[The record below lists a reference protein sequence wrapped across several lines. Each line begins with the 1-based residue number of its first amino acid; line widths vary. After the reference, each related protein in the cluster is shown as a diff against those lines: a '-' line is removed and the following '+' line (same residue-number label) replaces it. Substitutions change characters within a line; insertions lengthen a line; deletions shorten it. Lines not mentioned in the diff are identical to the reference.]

1 MTQSDTLMTLQVVNV
16 ATYALRADFW
26 GYFGILKKLPTRSV
40 ETESTSAFYAGRSR
54 VQVFFPRKEIEHR
67 QILLTSIPDAF
78 GDWGGWFS
86 VVYGVFYILF
96 GSPRLDPF
104 GLVAL
109 FFMTNKT
116 KRKILKAYGP
126 LPHQSPSPYGPDAD
140 TSRRMSNSSTM
151 TSMSSYGTDS
161 TTYSQ
166 MSPTTPSDYSK
177 MASPNIPYQTQRMV
191 DQRFRRLERMLSEY
205 YLNMPTD
212 DLQQEEEERDA
223 GLIFYG
229 YTKVRDVLSREFVL
243 QITEMPRSSFNDIM
257 SFPDTMMC
265 STGTRLRGS
274 SSLVDVN
281 NNNITVTMINIT
293 EVPQQMYHDLCNKH
307 AWLTIF
313 STKNQ
318 LVNVTQNEDNV
329 FNILLGFLPEVNA
342 VTNIQTFVLRKD
354 FWGLLGET
362 EEVPK
367 RSVSAVGS
375 SFFRSGG
382 SKVEIYMPKKEIHQK
397 QIPDPTLYNHQM
409 SPTYPGQHSP
419 ASLMSPGSE
428 YFKPGEQLTQPQHQ
442 QVQRMM
448 DSRFRRLERM
458 LSDYYLE
465 MPTIEDEV
473 EAEKASQGAMGR
485 FWDGIRGHRRQDH
498 SSIPDNSSYYG
509 PPLSGHDPYHDQVP
523 LRAFDAKTMPRES

>member
-1 MTQSDTLMTLQVVNV
+1 
-16 ATYALRADFW
+16 
-26 GYFGILKKLPTRSV
+26 
-40 ETESTSAFYAGRSR
+40 
-54 VQVFFPRKEIEHR
+54 
-67 QILLTSIPDAF
+67 
-78 GDWGGWFS
+78 
-86 VVYGVFYILF
+86 
-96 GSPRLDPF
+96 
-104 GLVAL
+104 
-109 FFMTNKT
+109 
-116 KRKILKAYGP
+116 
-126 LPHQSPSPYGPDAD
+126 
-140 TSRRMSNSSTM
+140 
-151 TSMSSYGTDS
+151 
-161 TTYSQ
+161 
-166 MSPTTPSDYSK
+166 
-177 MASPNIPYQTQRMV
+177 
-191 DQRFRRLERMLSEY
+191 
-205 YLNMPTD
+205 
-212 DLQQEEEERDA
+212 
-223 GLIFYG
+223 
-229 YTKVRDVLSREFVL
+229 
-243 QITEMPRSSFNDIM
+243 M
-257 SFPDTMMC
+257 SFPDIMMC

-274 SSLVDVN
+274 SGFVDVN

-293 EVPQQMYHDLCNKH
+293 DVPQQMYHDLCNKH

-318 LVNVTQNEDNV
+318 LVNVTQNEDNIY
-329 FNILLGFLPEVNA
+329 NILLGYLPEVNA
-342 VTNIQTFVLRKD
+342 VTNIQTLVLRKD

-382 SKVEIYMPKKEIHQK
+382 SKIEIYMPKKEIHQK
-397 QIPDPTLYNHQM
+397 QIPLTSLSDALAEWGGWFSVVWGVFYFFFGSPRLDPFGLIAMLFMSNKTKRRILKAYGPLPNQSPPQNVPDSGPGRSRLSTSSTFSSISSYGSDPALYNHQM
-409 SPTYPGQHSP
+409 SPTYPSQHSP

-458 LSDYYLE
+458 LSEYYLE

-473 EAEKASQGAMGR
+473 EAEKASQGVMGR
-485 FWDGIRGHRRQDH
+485 FWDGIRGRRRQVH